1 MARSVHPQQRD
12 ERAAAF
18 FRALDQYNKSLGED
32 LDAAAERRA
41 REAAVA
47 KPGRGRPSG
56 EDTSKRE
63 SQRSGGAP
71 QRADGDGDNSDSKS
85 RPQGGVE
92 ALGRATA
99 ERQKLVYEPEECK
112 VTCLSLKQ
120 DITAERSRA
129 SALKKIIKNVRV
141 ELQKALDQRGLLLDR
156 KHRITEECR
165 DLERQVGEIVG
176 RRGALLAELGRDRE
190 DVRLLKQALAS
201 AKAEKIELGR
211 LVSAAKSEARRWA
224 NGIIHRAREAQS
236 DSEVRLTDMAVG
248 GLSARSGEEVEV
260 GRGVSHPR
268 REPPIGNAEC
278 LTRAD
283 ERPETATLSGQSR
296 RRRRKMNQGI
306 AQRTG
311 LKKGLVATQL
321 SRWAE
326 VDTIKEASSSSS
338 SSCITIPMS
347 EDVG

>member
-1 MARSVHPQQRD
+1 MAHSVHPQQRD
-12 ERAAAF
+12 ERAVAF

-32 LDAAAERRA
+32 LGAAAEGRA
-41 REAAVA
+41 REAAVVR
-47 KPGRGRPSG
+47 PGRSRPSG

-63 SQRSGGAP
+63 SRCSSGAP
-71 QRADGDGDNSDSKS
+71 QRADGDGDNSASKS
-85 RPQGGVE
+85 TPQGGVE
-92 ALGRATA
+92 ALGRAKA
-99 ERQKLVYEPEECK
+99 ERQKLVYELEECK

-129 SALKKIIKNVRV
+129 SALKKTIKNVRV

-156 KHRITEECR
+156 KHRINEECR

-190 DVRLLKQALAS
+190 EVRLLKQALAS

-248 GLSARSGEEVEV
+248 GLTARSGEEVEV
-260 GRGVSHPR
+260 GRDASHPR
-268 REPPIGNAEC
+268 RESPIGIAEC

-283 ERPETATLSGQSR
+283 ERPETATLSGQSG
-296 RRRRKMNQGI
+296 RRRRKMSQGI
-306 AQRTG
+306 ARGTG
-311 LKKGLVATQL
+311 LEKGLVGAQL

-326 VDTIKEASSSSS
+326 VDTIKEPSSGRS

-347 EDVG
+347 VDVG

>member
-1 MARSVHPQQRD
+1 
-12 ERAAAF
+12 
-18 FRALDQYNKSLGED
+18 
-32 LDAAAERRA
+32 
-41 REAAVA
+41 
-47 KPGRGRPSG
+47 
-56 EDTSKRE
+56 
-63 SQRSGGAP
+63 
-71 QRADGDGDNSDSKS
+71 
-85 RPQGGVE
+85 
-92 ALGRATA
+92 
-99 ERQKLVYEPEECK
+99 
-112 VTCLSLKQ
+112 
-120 DITAERSRA
+120 
-129 SALKKIIKNVRV
+129 KNVRV

-211 LVSAAKSEARRWA
+211 LVSAAKSDARRWA

-260 GRGVSHPR
+260 GRGPSHPR
-268 REPPIGNAEC
+268 RESPIGNAEC

-283 ERPETATLSGQSR
+283 ERPETAAPSGQSG

-311 LKKGLVATQL
+311 LEKGLVATQL
-321 SRWAE
+321 GRWAE